1 MHYYFQLT
9 VKKTIYTCLSR
20 DEALSLQ
27 KRIGGK
33 IEHQFS
39 N

>member
-1 MHYYFQLT
+1 MHYFQLT
-9 VKKTIYTCLSR
+9 VNKTIFTCLSR

-27 KRIGGK
+27 ERIGGK

>member
-1 MHYYFQLT
+1 MHYFQLT
-9 VKKTIYTCLSR
+9 AGRDIYTCLSR
-20 DEALSLQ
+20 DEAISLQ
-27 KRIGGK
+27 ERIGGK